1 MVNDGLR
8 GPTEE
13 ARLPGKEPV
22 LSFGILPAVGAG
34 SLEIC
39 PPGGRGIPEVTGR
52 AIFDAACPLFTEH
65 FWTDVPEMC
74 EYLGLRTVNDLLA
87 NVNRVIITK
96 YLLLPWE
103 FGIWFLPELFVA
115 TAG

>member
-1 MVNDGLR
+1 MVKDGLR

-22 LSFGILPAVGAG
+22 LSFGILPVVGAG
-34 SLEIC
+34 SLEIF

-52 AIFDAACPLFTEH
+52 AIFDTVCPLFTEE

-74 EYLGLRTVNDLLA
+74 EYVDLRRVNVPPI
-87 NVNRVIITK
+87 NVVRVWGRVI
-96 YLLLPWE
+96 
-103 FGIWFLPELFVA
+103 
-115 TAG
+115 